1 VVNFTTRQ
9 LYSRE
14 NLSIHWK
21 EDLVGSKAYM
31 DVFEKKIIFRPTEI
45 QNPDHPARSLV
56 AAPTKLVEVM

>member
-1 VVNFTTRQ
+1 
-9 LYSRE
+9 
-14 NLSIHWK
+14 
-21 EDLVGSKAYM
+21 M